1 MDHDVEPSVLP
12 HFFLPFFK
20 LGLLLIVSTF
30 VLGRPSV
37 LLTIVCA
44 SSGTIMAILLARLKM
59 SIITADPDSL
69 DVIKAKLKEVICES
83 TATFCLI

>member
-1 MDHDVEPSVLP
+1 MDHDVEPCVLP

-30 VLGRPSV
+30 VLSRSSV
-37 LLTIVCA
+37 LLAIVCA